1 MKGSLTIL
9 IMFHLFLGSAQK
21 PVLVIPRGHT
31 EGVTTIAF
39 SPDGQYLISGSR
51 DRTAIIWDTSGH
63 QIKSFKHELQ
73 VKNVRFSSDGSSVYT
88 TSSDSRIN
96 AAKIID
102 DSLHAMYKHGEF
114 ISAVSFYDKKKQ
126 MAISNEVNGALELRD
141 FDGKLIKGLQQ
152 AQSITSISFSVD
164 GQFIITG
171 SKDQKLVLWNLVNLT
186 KKTFP
191 INGVAGHS
199 NVITQVCLSK
209 DGKFALSSSK
219 DKTAILWNL
228 DGTIRRRINHNVA
241 ILACDIS
248 INNQIVTA
256 SEDGVVK
263 IWGSSQQVKEISF
276 QAHTLSIN
284 AVCFAPDGNSF
295 LTASND
301 NTICQ
306 WDLNGRL
313 IRRYSG
319 HLKPIS
325 FTHFINDSSENILSM
340 SNDATASIWNNA
352 DYTYHSFKIQ
362 HSKNPPLVA
371 IPSVSKF
378 FIAGGDRGEFGF
390 WKSNGNHLK
399 LDSKIDSNET
409 LKSLQFRNQVTSI
422 ELSPDGRSILTG
434 HLSNGGAQLSDIR
447 GRVLKIYKQPEAIG
461 SAVFST
467 SGKFIATVGFTE
479 NVIYIFDTSI
489 SERSVHKFEIPSKV
503 NCLAYLSDSILFTG
517 NKNGL
522 VQMWNV
528 VSGKLLG
535 NYGAPDGEMINALS
549 VSMNQ
554 QFLATGNNAGIIKI
568 WNLLDGSSK
577 ELIGHSS
584 KVLSVHF
591 SRVRASESELL
602 ISGSVDGTT
611 KIWNRVTGKE
621 ELTLFSIDSLDWAVV
636 APDGLFDASPG
647 AMELMYYT
655 VGLEVVELDQLKSS
669 FYQPGLLRI
678 KLGHEKLQPVV
689 TTNINSLDLSNKF
702 KAEII
707 ENHINVF
714 FEPDADG
721 SKKISLF
728 VAEKEVDSNIN
739 SEGLFEVK
747 NVDLLK
753 YSKYFLEDTNYIYLV
768 SYNKDESLHSQAY
781 PLIYKF
787 SSGSKSGS
795 GEINTNE
802 PVSFKGLPDL
812 YALVVGT
819 SKYSGEIT
827 KLVFPDKDAESMAQ
841 GLKAVGNRLFNH
853 VFLSLLTTASQ
864 NADSISNRNN
874 IEKILKEFAIKA
886 KAKDVL
892 LVYFSGHGSTFA
904 ENGKPQFYYL
914 TKDVTTSDLSNQDVR
929 NKFTIS
935 SNDLSAWLTAIPAR
949 KQVLIFDACH
959 SGEVISSLESSAR
972 DISPSKIVAL
982 DRLKDRSGTFILT
995 GSAADKVSFE
1005 SSQYGQGLLTYTLL
1019 QGMRGLA
1026 LTEDKRVDVAKLFGH
1041 AKDRVPV
1048 LAESI
1053 NKVQIPIISY
1063 PKGGGS
1069 FDIGLVDT
1077 ILDIPEVKSKPVFA
1091 KSKIQSKSFGDP
1103 KKIVAGFS
1111 NYFGQFTAQG
1121 ANAELIYTEYDG
1133 YPNAYSIQGN
1143 YEVVDNELRLEFKLF
1158 KGDDPVNNEVMKV
1171 TSQSPPYLDLYEK
1184 AFGKIENLIKP

>member
-1 MKGSLTIL
+1 M
-9 IMFHLFLGSAQK
+9 MFHIFLGSTQK

-31 EGVTTIAF
+31 EGVNTIAF
-39 SPDGQYLISGSR
+39 SPDGQYFISGSR

-73 VKNVRFSSDGSSVYT
+73 VKYARFSMDGNSIYT

-96 AAKIID
+96 TARITD
-102 DSLHAMYKHGEF
+102 DSLRPMYKHGEF
-114 ISAVSFYDKKKQ
+114 IGAVSFYDSKTQ
-126 MAISNEVNGALELRD
+126 MAISNEENGTIEIRG
-141 FDGKLIKGLQQ
+141 FDGKLIKSLLQ
-152 AQSITSISFSVD
+152 AQPVTSLAFSKD
-164 GQFIITG
+164 GQFLLTG
-171 SKDQKLVLWNLVNLT
+171 SQDQKLVLWNWMNLS
-186 KKTFP
+186 KKVFP
-191 INGVAGHS
+191 LRGILGHS
-199 NVITQVCLSK
+199 NVVTQVCLSE
-209 DGKFALSSSK
+209 DGKFALSASK

-228 DGTIRRRINHNVA
+228 DGTILKRIKHNAA
-241 ILACDIS
+241 IFACDIS
-248 INNQIVTA
+248 IRNLIITG
-256 SEDGVVK
+256 SEDGVIK
-263 IWGSSQQVKEISF
+263 IWGSSQQARELSF
-276 QAHTLSIN
+276 QAHALSIN

-313 IRRYSG
+313 IKRYCG

-371 IPSVSKF
+371 IPLESKF

-390 WKSNGNHLK
+390 WKSNGNPLK

-467 SGKFIATVGFTE
+467 SGKYIATVGFTE
-479 NVIYIFDTSI
+479 NVISVFDTSN
-489 SERSVHKFEIPSKV
+489 SERPIHKFEIPSKV
-503 NCLAYLSDSILFTG
+503 NCLVYLSDSILFTG

-528 VSGKLLG
+528 VNGKLLG

-549 VSMNQ
+549 VSTNQ
-554 QFLATGNNAGIIKI
+554 QFLATGNNAGIIRI
-568 WNLLDGSSK
+568 WNLMDGSSK
-577 ELIGHSS
+577 DWIGHSS

-621 ELTLFSIDSLDWAVV
+621 VLTLFSIDSLDWAVV
-636 APDGLFDASPG
+636 TPDGLFDASPG

-707 ENHINVF
+707 ENQINVF
-714 FEPDADG
+714 FEPNSDG
-721 SKKISLF
+721 SKKLSLF
-728 VAEKEVDSNIN
+728 VGDKEVDSNIN
-739 SEGLFEVK
+739 PEGLLEVK
-747 NVDLLK
+747 NLDLLK

-781 PLIYKF
+781 PLIYKY

-841 GLKAVGNRLFNH
+841 GLKAVGNRLFDH

-874 IEKILKEFAIKA
+874 IEKVLKEFAIKA

-892 LVYFSGHGSTFA
+892 LVYFSGHGSTYA

-929 NKFTIS
+929 NNFTIS
-935 SNDLSAWLTAIPAR
+935 SNDLSSWLTAIPAR

-959 SGEVISSLESSAR
+959 SGEVISALESSAR

-1026 LTEDKRVDVAKLFGH
+1026 ITEDKRVDVAKLFGH

-1053 NKVQIPIISY
+1053 NRVQIPIISY

-1103 KKIVAGFS
+1103 NKIVAGFS
-1111 NYFGQFTAQG
+1111 NYFGQFMAQG

-1143 YEVVDNELRLEFKLF
+1143 YEVVGNELRLEFKLF
-1158 KGDDPVNNEVMKV
+1158 KGEDPVSNEVFKV
-1171 TSQSPPYLDLYEK
+1171 TSPRAPYMDLYEK
-1184 AFGKIENLIKP
+1184 AFEKIESLIKS